1 MINIFKEFRNKLLMQ
16 LPVAN
21 ARKAVRCA
29 GKQAGNPAGPRQL
42 LVDVSVIIQND
53 ARTGIQRVV
62 RAILSELATQLPY
75 NYVLR
80 PVFATKRHAYHYAGE
95 YQQQLGLSDIS
106 NDSGPV
112 KVLAG
117 DIFFGL
123 DLTAHI
129 LPRRS
134 AQLERWKKSGVNIH
148 VMVYD
153 LLPLQSPEWFYK
165 RTADNFQRWMR
176 TIAIFADSF
185 ICISHTVRRDVKDL
199 LTDKYNLSSADSPAL
214 HVVRLGS
221 DIEST
226 MPSKGIRT
234 TDRQVLT
241 QISDRTTILIVGT
254 LEPRKGHKELLRA
267 FERIWRGGHQINLV
281 ICGKAGWKTELL
293 QQRITSHPENGKRL
307 FWLDDATDDT
317 LFALYQA
324 CYGVIVASFGEGFG
338 LPLVEALRFNKP
350 VLARDIPVF
359 REIAGDQ
366 VHFFNAIDSKTM
378 AVQILHWL
386 ELPKQNICQSF
397 MTFSWHDTVKTLLT
411 QLTHT
416 NHLVPEH
423 ERQFQPLPRLPMLDG
438 KL

>member
-21 ARKAVRCA
+21 ARKVVHGS
-29 GKQAGNPAGPRQL
+29 GKKTSYQAGPRQL

-62 RAILSELATQLPY
+62 RAILSELAAQLPY

-95 YQQQLGLSDIS
+95 FQQQLGLREIPADA
-106 NDSGPV
+106 GQV
-112 KVLAG
+112 KVQAG

-129 LPRRS
+129 MPRRS
-134 AQLERWKKSGVNIH
+134 AQLERWKKAGVNIH

-185 ICISHTVRRDVKDL
+185 ICISNTVRRDVKDL
-199 LTDKYNLSSADSPAL
+199 LADKYNLSAAEAPAL

-234 TDRQVLT
+234 ADRQVLS
-241 QISDRTTILIVGT
+241 QISGRTTILIVGT

-267 FERIWRGGHQINLV
+267 FERMWRGGQQINLV

-293 QQRITSHPENGKRL
+293 QQRILQHPENGNRL
-307 FWLDDATDDT
+307 FWLDDATDET
-317 LFALYQA
+317 LFALYRA
-324 CYGVIVASFGEGFG
+324 CHGVIVASFGEGFG

-366 VHFFNAIDSKTM
+366 VHFFDATDSKNM
-378 AVQILHWL
+378 AAQILHWL
-386 ELPKQNICQSF
+386 ELPRHNICHSF
-397 MTFSWHDTVKTLLT
+397 MTFSWHDTVKSLLT

-423 ERQFQPLPRLPMLDG
+423 EKQFQSLSHLPMLDG